1 MIINNKKRSFSTY
14 ELYGAYH
21 WYWYNTRFS
30 YTRHVGYLKNMV
42 QEKNTLQVGA
52 GDGLIAHI
60 LGIKGIDNNRY
71 AVDLAEIKGVKID
84 LGDATR
90 LPYKNEQFDS
100 VLMADVLEYIPNT
113 NKALSEAR
121 RVLKKYLYISIPIH
135 ESRVESNHV
144 HYWKP
149 DQLVDM
155 VEKKGF
161 KLVNK
166 PASSISRLRSYFKF
180 AKA

>member
-1 MIINNKKRSFSTY
+1 MVNKKKFSTY

-21 WYWYNTRFS
+21 WYWFNTRFS

-52 GDGLIAHI
+52 GDGLIAHE

-71 AVDLAEIKGVKID
+71 AVDLAEIKGIKID

-90 LPYKNEQFDS
+90 LPYKKEQFDS
-100 VLMADVLEYIPNT
+100 VLMADVLEHIDNT
-113 NKALSEAR
+113 GKALSEAR
-121 RVLKKYLYISIPIH
+121 RVLKKYLYVSIPIA
-135 ESRVESNHV
+135 ESYAEGTPV

-149 DQLVDM
+149 EQLVDM

-161 KLVNK
+161 KLVNS
-166 PASSISRLRSYFKF
+166 PYHSMSRLKIYFKF

>member
-1 MIINNKKRSFSTY
+1 MKKKNFSSY

-21 WYWYNTRFS
+21 WYWFNTRFS

-42 QEKNTLQVGA
+42 KEKNTLQVGA
-52 GDGLIAHI
+52 GDGLIAHE
-60 LGIKGIDNNRY
+60 LEIKGIDNNRY

-90 LPYKNEQFDS
+90 LPYKKEQFDS
-100 VLMADVLEYIPNT
+100 VLMADLLEYVKNT
-113 NKALSEAR
+113 DKALSEAK
-121 RVLKKYLYISIPIH
+121 RVLKKYLYITLPIAESYIEGPH
-135 ESRVESNHV
+135 E

-149 DQLVDM
+149 EQLVDM

-161 KLVNK
+161 KLVSN
-166 PASSISRLRSYFKF
+166 PASSLSRLKIYFKF
-180 AKA
+180 AKV

>member
-1 MIINNKKRSFSTY
+1 MLLNKRKPSPYESF
-14 ELYGAYH
+14 GAYH
-21 WYWYNTRFS
+21 WSWFNTRFS
-30 YTRHVGYLKNMV
+30 YTRHVGYLKNWV
-42 QEKNTLQVGA
+42 GEKDTLQVGA
-52 GDGLIAHI
+52 GDGLIASQ
-60 LGIKGIDNNRY
+60 LGIRGIDKNHY

-90 LPYKNEQFDS
+90 LPYKNNQFDS
-100 VLMADVLEYIPNT
+100 VLMADVLEYIDNT

-121 RVLKKYLYISIPIH
+121 RVLKKYLYVSIPIA
-135 ESRVESNHV
+135 ESYVESDHV

-155 VEKKGF
+155 IEKKGF

-166 PASSISRLRSYFKF
+166 PVSSISRLRSYYKF
-180 AKA
+180 EKV